1 MGDKK
6 LRRAVVDTAR
16 AMNGLGINRGTSGNV
31 SARSESGF
39 LITPTG
45 VAYDALTPDMIVETD
60 LDGGFAGKIK
70 PSSEWR
76 MHADIYRARPEAEA
90 VVHTHSTYATAL
102 STLRRDLPA
111 FHYMIARAGGATIRC
126 SRYATF
132 GTQEL
137 SDAMVEALEGR
148 KACLLANH
156 GVICFEANLA
166 KALALAVEVE
176 ELARQYA
183 VATAFG
189 TPAILDEAEM
199 GRVIERFQEYG
210 QQSGG

>member
-6 LRRAVVDTAR
+6 LRRAVIDTAR

-31 SARSESGF
+31 SARSEGGF

-60 LDGGFAGKIK
+60 LDGAFSGKLK

-111 FHYMIARAGGATIRC
+111 FHYMIARAGGSTIRC
-126 SRYATF
+126 ARYATF
-132 GTQEL
+132 GTQDL
-137 SDAMVEALEGR
+137 SDAMVEALEAR

-156 GVICFEANLA
+156 GVICFEANLT

-189 TPAILDEAEM
+189 TPVILDEVEM